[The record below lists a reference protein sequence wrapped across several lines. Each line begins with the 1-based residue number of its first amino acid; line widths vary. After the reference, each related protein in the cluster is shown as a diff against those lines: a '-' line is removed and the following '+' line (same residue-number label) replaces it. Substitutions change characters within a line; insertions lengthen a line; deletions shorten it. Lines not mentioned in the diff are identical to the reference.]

1 MSMKS
6 QSILR
11 KIFLSVI
18 AIGMM
23 TVLILAPSMPS
34 AFAQDEEP
42 PTPEAISQ
50 YAATRTFVAENGESI
65 EELII
70 DGPPTPPEGYEE
82 ERQAVEPPPNLRGVA
97 YTLAVPAYDW
107 YFGCSATS
115 GSMIAAYYDRVGLSN
130 IYTGPTNGGVMPMNN
145 KVWPRWSDGAGG
157 NYGQNPLTASRK
169 GLDGRTT
176 RGSINDYWV
185 KVYSQAKDPYIT
197 NGWAEHTWSDAIGDY
212 MKTSQSAY
220 GNIDGS
226 TTFYSWSTSPDP
238 LTCADMVTHSITKD
252 GTYGR
257 KLFYEARGY
266 TVTDCYN
273 QKTDNNNGGFTF
285 AKYKAEIDAGRPV
298 MINLNRHTVVGIGY
312 SDPNKVYINDTW
324 DNSTHAMTWGGS
336 YSGLVMLSVSI
347 VNLDFTLHTWP
358 VNLKPVDGYTLKAG
372 VGKLK
377 MSWQLPVS
385 QKAKNINHY
394 EVQLAADASYTNI
407 VATKSLKGTSW
418 TYSGLLPNT
427 QYYWRVRAILNNGV
441 IGDWSSDNQTTSF
454 STLKTRPP
462 ALKAPGNNS
471 KQLKPAVK
479 LTWKRPTGCPKN
491 TTFVLQYSTDPTF
504 AAGVTEVSG
513 LTGAT
518 YNLTT
523 LPVSAAPGTT
533 PYYWR
538 VKAMDA
544 GQTLDYSDWS
554 AARSF
559 KR

>member
-1 MSMKS
+1 M
-6 QSILR
+6 
-11 KIFLSVI
+11 FLSVI
-18 AIGMM
+18 AAGTM
-23 TVLILAPSMPS
+23 TVLILAGGAPTV
-34 AFAQDEEP
+34 FAQDEEP
-42 PTPEAISQ
+42 PTPEAQEGAGEDITSRII
-50 YAATRTFVAENGESI
+50 TAEDGTEL
-65 EELII
+65 EEIII

-176 RGSINDYWV
+176 RGSVNDYWV
-185 KVYSQAKDPYIT
+185 KVYSQAQDPYIT
-197 NGWAEHTWSDAIGDY
+197 GGWSQHAWSDAIGDY

-226 TTFYSWSTSPDP
+226 TTFYSWNTSPDP

-273 QKTDNNNGGFTF
+273 QKTDNNGGGFTF

-324 DNSTHAMTWGGS
+324 DNSTHSMTWGGS

-347 VNLDFTLHTWP
+347 VNLDFSINTWP

-372 VGKLK
+372 VDKLK
-377 MSWQLPVS
+377 LSWQLPVS
-385 QKAKNINHY
+385 QKAKNINTY
-394 EVQLAADASYTNI
+394 EVQLAADSGYTNI

-427 QYYWRVRAILNNGV
+427 QYYWRVRAMMNNGV
-441 IGDWSSDNQTTSF
+441 VGSWSSEDKPTSF
-454 STLKTRPP
+454 TTPMTKPP
-462 ALKAPGNNS
+462 ALKAPGNKS
-471 KQLKPAVK
+471 KQLKSAIK
-479 LTWKRPTGCPKN
+479 LTWKKPTGCPKN
-491 TTFVLQYSTDPTF
+491 TTYILQYSTDPTF
-504 AAGVTEVSG
+504 AAGVTEVTG
-513 LTGAT
+513 LLSAS

-523 LPVSAAPGTT
+523 LPVSGVPGSAL
-533 PYYWR
+533 YYWR

-544 GQTLDYSDWS
+544 AGTKDYSDWS
-554 AARSF
+554 KARSF